1 MPAITRSQ
9 EQKELVP
16 GLHALWGNELKRY
29 DNQHLEIFEVNTSE
43 RAFEEELALSQF
55 GAAPIKSEGSNIVYD
70 QSQEFFTSRYQH
82 NTIALAFAITEEAME
97 DNLYADVA
105 KRNTKAL
112 AFSMNYTKQVI
123 CAAVLNNAFTAGYNG
138 GDGVTLCSTSH
149 PLVTGGT
156 QSNRPT
162 TGVDLNET
170 ALENAWIQMA
180 GYVDFRG
187 LLQAVMPKKLIV
199 PKDYAFTAERL
210 LKTVLRTGTADNDIN
225 AVVSRGMIPEG
236 YAVNN
241 YLTDT
246 NAGFLTT
253 TAPDGMK
260 YFQRVKLSF
269 ADQGD
274 FETGNLKF
282 KARERYSAG
291 WSNPLGLYGSPGV
304 S

>member
-16 GLHALWGNELKRY
+16 GLHALWGNELKRF

-82 NTIALAFAITEEAME
+82 NTIAMAFAITEEAQE

-112 AFSMNYTKQVI
+112 AVSMNYTKQVI

-187 LLQAVMPKKLIV
+187 LLQVVMPKKLVV

-210 LKTVLRTGTADNDIN
+210 
-225 AVVSRGMIPEG
+225 
-236 YAVNN
+236 
-241 YLTDT
+241 
-246 NAGFLTT
+246 
-253 TAPDGMK
+253 
-260 YFQRVKLSF
+260 
-269 ADQGD
+269 
-274 FETGNLKF
+274 
-282 KARERYSAG
+282 
-291 WSNPLGLYGSPGV
+291 
-304 S
+304 

>member
-9 EQKELVP
+9 EQRELVP

-29 DNQHLEIFEVNTSE
+29 DNQHLEIFEMNTSE

-55 GAAPIKSEGSNIVYD
+55 GAAPIKSEGSNITYD
-70 QSQEFFTSRYQH
+70 QAQEFFTSRYQH
-82 NTIALAFAITEEAME
+82 NTIALGFAITEEAQE

-112 AFSMNYTKQVI
+112 AYSMNYTKQVI
-123 CAAVLNNAFTAGYNG
+123 SAAILNNAFTSGYTG
-138 GDGVTLCSTSH
+138 GDGVVLCSTAH

-187 LLQAVMPKKLIV
+187 LLQVLMPKKLVV

-210 LKTVLRTGTADNDIN
+210 LKTVLRTGTSDNDIS
-225 AVVSRGMIPEG
+225 AIVSRGMIPEG
-236 YAVNN
+236 YTINN

-246 NAGFLTT
+246 NAWFLTT
-253 TAPDGMK
+253 SAPDGMK
-260 YFQRVKLSF
+260 GFQRVKLTF
-269 ADQGD
+269 KDDGD
-274 FETGNLKF
+274 FDTGNLKF
-282 KARERYSAG
+282 KARERYSFG
-291 WSNPLGLYGSPGV
+291 WSNPLGIFGSPG
-304 S
+304 SS